1 MKNFMAFVRSILSNR
16 MFKNVVAEEQTE
28 TSNGNNPEPTST
40 NTEVQTEQP
49 KPETKKEDPKPSGNV
64 NFEELIAK
72 ARKEERDKL
81 YPQLE
86 KLKEKNNNLLLV
98 VEERDKE
105 LTSTKAELETLRKNA
120 DKLKKDVEEGT
131 KTNKTVSQLTTNIA
145 LLERQLEEL
154 QAKYDNDINS
164 LTLEMYKKE
173 KIAGAQDIIPELVNG
188 STQEEIDAAFE
199 LARQKYKEI
208 EERVMG
214 SVQMPTANPSSNVMT
229 IGKDMSMDDIANMPT
244 EQWAEVRK
252 KMGLV

>member
-16 MFKNVVAEEQTE
+16 VFMNVVAEENLE
-28 TSNGNNPEPTST
+28 TSNGNNPESTST
-40 NTEVQTEQP
+40 NTEVKTEQP
-49 KPETKKEDPKPSGNV
+49 TETKKEDPKPSGNV

-105 LTSTKAELETLRKNA
+105 LASTKAELETLRKNA

-173 KIAGAQDIIPELVNG
+173 KIAGANDIIPELVNG
-188 STQEEIDAAFE
+188 STQEEIDAAIE
-199 LARQKYKEI
+199 LSRQRFKAI
-208 EERVMG
+208 EEQIIG

-229 IGKDMSMDDIANMPT
+229 IGKDMSMDDIANMPP